1 MVNSFFANLILELEY
16 DASAD
21 VLKNSRCSCLLKF
34 FRVLDVLPLLFI
46 DEKNGT
52 SSNAMWA

>member
-1 MVNSFFANLILELEY
+1 MDSFFTNLILELEY
-16 DASAD
+16 DASTD
-21 VLKNSRCSCLLKF
+21 VLKNGRCSCLLKF

-46 DEKNGT
+46 DEKNWT